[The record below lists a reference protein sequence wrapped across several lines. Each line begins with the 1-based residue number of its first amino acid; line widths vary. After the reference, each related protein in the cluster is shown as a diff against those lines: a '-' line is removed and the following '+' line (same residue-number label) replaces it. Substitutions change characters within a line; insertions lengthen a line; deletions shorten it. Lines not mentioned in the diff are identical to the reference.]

1 MSYLIHVDRLCNMS
15 REKNDFGPALWK
27 RYPYLAFFTVILE
40 QCAGVVGS
48 QLIQLENTELVGG
61 KGDICNSWSKMNFS
75 AEKSGFVTTLWAS
88 TSIHLQAGQVWV
100 IYGKDIL
107 ESAWACQS
115 GDSPRKES
123 LRKIMMQIIKFYYI
137 YAEFESHGN

>member
-1 MSYLIHVDRLCNMS
+1 MS

-61 KGDICNSWSKMNFS
+61 KGDICNS
-75 AEKSGFVTTLWAS
+75 
-88 TSIHLQAGQVWV
+88 
-100 IYGKDIL
+100 
-107 ESAWACQS
+107 
-115 GDSPRKES
+115 
-123 LRKIMMQIIKFYYI
+123 
-137 YAEFESHGN
+137 